1 MRQNVFACPR
11 CGFETGFAPLTI
23 RARGGADACPMCNQV
38 LPTIV
43 MNSTLNETLRRM
55 EHENPT
61 LLDYLI
67 EKMSRRAAR
76 QRTVRRAAL
85 LTALVLTALIAY
97 QLLSP
102 LL

>member
-1 MRQNVFACPR
+1 MRPNASACPR

-23 RARGGADACPMCNQV
+23 TARGGADACPMCDRV

-43 MNSTLNETLRRM
+43 MNGTLNESLRRI